1 MNGSQEHVEDEG
13 GEDKMDS
20 VITTAGQKIAEQG
33 IVFAMFIIITVI
45 LCKAVKVL
53 YDRNQAM
60 GDAFLNAITE
70 HTTATNNLA
79 NKIENMK

>member
-1 MNGSQEHVEDEG
+1 
-13 GEDKMDS
+13 MDG
-20 VITTAGQKIAEQG
+20 ILNTAAQKIAEQG
-33 IVFAMFIIITVI
+33 IVFAMFIIITYI
-45 LCKAVKVL
+45 LCKAVKTL